1 MKSTLAM
8 PLLMNDVVV
17 DDCAG
22 VLLFLEFE
30 DPRQNLLTAPS
41 SVEIGF
47 THRLAHVAVRI
58 CCRC

>member
-1 MKSTLAM
+1 M
-8 PLLMNDVVV
+8 PLLMDDVVV
-17 DDCAG
+17 DYAG